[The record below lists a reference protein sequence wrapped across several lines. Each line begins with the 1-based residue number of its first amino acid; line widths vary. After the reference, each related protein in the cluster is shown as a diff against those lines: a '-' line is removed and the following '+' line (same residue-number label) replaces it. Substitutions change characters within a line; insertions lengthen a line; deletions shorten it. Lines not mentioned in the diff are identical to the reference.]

1 MQWSEIRKTYDE
13 RVNTYTPNSQVEAKK
28 AIKELELEIQKRF
41 PEAWENPSLL
51 LETEWRKMCSL
62 FSAHG
67 EEATIY
73 GKGVKNRTFRALRQV
88 RTILEKSHNF
98 TNLADKRIDADAT
111 IFTKTEVMYCFSK
124 WLEANDWKKV
134 KCMYDL
140 SARRDVFAEKNGQ
153 SLVAVALSS
162 VFHPDW
168 KNVMRVDANL
178 FKSNLSRKFLTLLEE
193 LNSNPKVL
201 AALIFAGDAA
211 SCETISPF
219 VVHLKK
225 TGIRVFAIKSI
236 SKVIE
241 L

>member
-13 RVNTYTPNSQVEAKK
+13 RVNTYTPSSQVEAKK
-28 AIKELELEIQKRF
+28 AIEELEQEIQRRF
-41 PEAWENPSLL
+41 PEAWKNPRLL
-51 LETEWRKMCSL
+51 IETEWRKL
-62 FSAHG
+62 YTVFS
-67 EEATIY
+67 EAGIY
-73 GKGVKNRTFRALRQV
+73 GKGVKNRTIRALRKV
-88 RTILEKSHNF
+88 CTILEKSHNF
-98 TNLADKRIDADAT
+98 TNLADKKLAADT
-111 IFTKTEVMYCFSK
+111 GLFTKTEVMYCFSK
-124 WLEANDWKKV
+124 WLEANNWKKV

-140 SARRDVFAEKNGQ
+140 AARRDVFAEKNGQ
-153 SLVAVALSS
+153 SLVAVALST

-225 TGIRVFAIKSI
+225 TGIRVFAIKSMNE
-236 SKVIE
+236 VIE